1 MTYVIV
7 GAAGGTGSALV
18 ARLAARGAALAL
30 VGRTAASLET
40 LAATVA
46 ADPAAPGRIATFVAD
61 ARDLAQTEAAI
72 AAAAEA
78 LGPITGVVNLAGSIL
93 LKPAH
98 ITSAEDFAEVI
109 AQNLTTAFNVLRAGV
124 KAMPSGGSL
133 VLMGSAAARTGLPNH
148 EAIAAAKGGVI
159 SLGLSA
165 AATYAPRGLR
175 VNVVAPGL
183 VRTPMAARITGN
195 PAAEKASLAMHP
207 LGRLG
212 EPDDVA
218 RVLEWLLTDDSAWV
232 TGQVIGVDGGLATIR
247 SARA

>member
-1 MTYVIV
+1 MTYVII
-7 GAAGGTGSALV
+7 GAAGGTGAALV
-18 ARLAARGAALAL
+18 ARLAARGAAIAL
-30 VGRTAASLET
+30 VGRTAAPLET
-40 LAATVA
+40 LAAATA
-46 ADPAAPGRIATFVAD
+46 ADPAFTGKVATFVAD
-61 ARDLAQTEAAI
+61 ARDLTQTEAAVT
-72 AAAAEA
+72 AAAEA

-124 KAMPSGGSL
+124 KAMPSGGSI

-159 SLGLSA
+159 SMGLSA

-218 RVLEWLLTDDSAWV
+218 RVVEWLLTDDSPWV
-232 TGQVIGVDGGLATIR
+232 TGQVIGVDGGLATIKVMR
-247 SARA
+247 